1 MLLLDEPTN
10 HLDLEA
16 CVWLEEYLATYSK
29 ILVVVSHSQV
39 CLGSWASWDCRVR
52 VRIDRPIIDYMEI
65 GKPLPVYPLPF
76 ETPLVDNHNLY

>member
-1 MLLLDEPTN
+1 MALSRALFIQPTMLLLDEPTN

-39 CLGSWASWDCRVR
+39 FTAIHRHDLWW
-52 VRIDRPIIDYMEI
+52 
-65 GKPLPVYPLPF
+65 
-76 ETPLVDNHNLY
+76 LVSHSLVFYSNK